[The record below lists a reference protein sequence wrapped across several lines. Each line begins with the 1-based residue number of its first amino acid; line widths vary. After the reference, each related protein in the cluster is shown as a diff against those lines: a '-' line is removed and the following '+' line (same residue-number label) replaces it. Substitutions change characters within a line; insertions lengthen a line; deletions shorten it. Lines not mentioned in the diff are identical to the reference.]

1 MPTSTYRLHTLLMI
15 VATIALGF
23 SLAVYVLYA
32 INLIQFPFDYD
43 QGEGFEVYDTVLFSQ
58 GQLPYR
64 DTEAYPFYSSNYPP
78 LFHIMAVPFVWFF
91 GEGYW
96 YGRLLSFLSTLITA
110 SAIGYAVYRDGHKH
124 RWIALLSGLAF
135 LASNMVYHVGPL
147 VRQHMMMVMF
157 ETLAV
162 VIFVKAYPQKNTKWI
177 AFGFFLLICAGYT
190 KQLAAITAVAVIGWM
205 ILQNPRRTILW
216 TIGFG
221 ITGGLIFLWLNIA
234 SEGQWWIQAIVANVN
249 KFEPFQ
255 AFGLFI
261 LWFKL
266 HGFLLIPAGLMVA
279 YEMYFDRFSIY
290 SIWFIVSA
298 LLGGIGAGTWGA
310 GDSYFATS
318 IGAMCILSGICFS
331 RTLTHS
337 WQLQDN
343 YIKRMM
349 PSFRIVGTGLF
360 IIPLLYL
367 GYARATLKMPTDG
380 VFAPIAQIL
389 NITPNIRGNFFDSAT
404 FDVEGYANIGY
415 FLSDEDTQAGYQIV
429 ELINQT
435 DTLVMS
441 EEAGFTMVAGR
452 DVVTNPTQLRNLY
465 LAGLYDGSQLIEA
478 INKQEFGLII
488 LRAQFYPTPVLEVMG
503 QNYKITE
510 TILMNG
516 FDYLI
521 LRPLNDGVIDS

>member
-1 MPTSTYRLHTLLMI
+1 MPTQKHQLHTILML
-15 VATIALGF
+15 VATLALGF
-23 SLAVYVLYA
+23 SLIVYVLYA

-58 GQLPYR
+58 GELPYR

-78 LFHIMAVPFVWFF
+78 LFHIMAVPFVWAF

-110 SAIGYAVYRDGHKH
+110 GAIGYAVYRDGHKH

-157 ETLAV
+157 ETLAI
-162 VIFVKAYPQKNTKWI
+162 VIFARAYPKKNTKWI
-177 AFGFFLLICAGYT
+177 TFGFFLLICAGYT
-190 KQLAAITAVAVIGWM
+190 KQLAAITAVAVIAWM
-205 ILQNPRRTILW
+205 FLQNPRRTILW

-221 ITGGLIFLWLNIA
+221 VAGGLIFLWLNIA
-234 SEGQWWIQAIVANVN
+234 SEGQWWTQAIVANVN

-290 SIWFIVSA
+290 SIWFIVSS
-298 LLGGIGAGTWGA
+298 LLGGIGSGTWGA

-318 IGAMCILSGICFS
+318 IVAMSILSGIYFS

-337 WQLQDN
+337 WNLQDN
-343 YIKRMM
+343 YIKRII
-349 PSFRIVGTGLF
+349 PQFRIIGTGLI
-360 IIPLLYL
+360 IIPVLYL

-380 VFAPIAQIL
+380 VFNPIAQLL
-389 NITPNIRGNFFDSAT
+389 NIEANVRNNFFDSAT
-404 FDVEGYANIGY
+404 FDVVGYANIGY
-415 FLSDEDTQAGYQIV
+415 LLTKADTEAGYRIV
-429 ELINQT
+429 ELIRQT
-435 DTLVMS
+435 GTLIMS

-465 LAGLYDGSQLIEA
+465 LAGLYDGSQLIET
-478 INKQEFGLII
+478 INNQDFGLII
-488 LRAQFYPTPVLEVMG
+488 LRAQFYPTPVLEAIG
-503 QNYKITE
+503 QYYEITDV
-510 TILMNG
+510 IPMNG

-521 LRPLNDGVIDS
+521 LRPVNSDENGS

>member
-1 MPTSTYRLHTLLMI
+1 MPTQNHRLHTLLLFI
-15 VATIALGF
+15 ATVVLGF
-23 SLAVYVLYA
+23 SLVVYVLYA

-78 LFHIMAVPFVWFF
+78 LFHIMAVPFVWVF

-96 YGRLLSFLSTLITA
+96 YGRLLSLLSTLITA

-135 LASNMVYHVGPL
+135 LASNMVYHIGPL

-162 VIFVKAYPQKNTKWI
+162 VIFARAYPQKNTRWV

-205 ILQNPRRTILW
+205 FLHNPRRAILW

-298 LLGGIGAGTWGA
+298 LLGGIGSGTWGA

-318 IGAMCILSGICFS
+318 IVAMCILSGIYFS
-331 RTLTHS
+331 RMLTHS
-337 WQLQDN
+337 WDLRDN
-343 YIKRMM
+343 YIKGIL
-349 PSFRIVGTGLF
+349 PQLSIIGAGLI
-360 IIPLLYL
+360 IIPLLYI

-380 VFAPIAQIL
+380 MFSPVAQIL
-389 NITPNIRGNFFDSAT
+389 NITPNVRRNFYDSAT
-404 FDVEGYANIGY
+404 FDVVGYANIGY
-415 FLSDEDTQAGYQIV
+415 FLSEEDTQAGYRIV
-429 ELINQT
+429 ELIQQT

-465 LAGLYDGSQLIEA
+465 LAGLYDGSQLIET
-478 INKQEFGLII
+478 INTQEFGLII
-488 LRAQFYPTPVLEVMG
+488 LRAQFYPTPVLEAIG
-503 QNYKITE
+503 QHYEINEVIS
-510 TILMNG
+510 MNG
-516 FDYLI
+516 FEYLI
-521 LRPLNDGVIDS
+521 FRPLGFDVNDS

>member
-1 MPTSTYRLHTLLMI
+1 MIGATL
-15 VATIALGF
+15 VLGF
-23 SLAVYVLYA
+23 SFFIYVLYA

-78 LFHIMAVPFVWFF
+78 LFHVMAVPFVWLF
-91 GEGYW
+91 GEGFW

-110 SAIGYAVYRDGHKH
+110 GTIAYAVYRDGHKQ

-162 VIFVKAYPQKNTKWI
+162 VILAKAYPQKSTKWI
-177 AFGFFLLICAGYT
+177 AFGFFLLIGAGYT

-205 ILQNPRRTILW
+205 FLRNPRRAILW

-221 ITGGLIFLWLNIA
+221 LVGGLIFVGLNIA

-249 KFEPFQ
+249 EFRPFQ

-279 YEMYFDRFSIY
+279 YETYFDRFSLY
-290 SIWFIVSA
+290 SIWFVASA
-298 LLGGIGAGTWGA
+298 LLGGIGSGTWGA
-310 GDSYFATS
+310 GDSYFTTS
-318 IGAMCILSGICFS
+318 IAAMSILSGIYFS

-337 WQLQDN
+337 WELRN
-343 YIKRMM
+343 TYIRRIM
-349 PSFRIVGTGLF
+349 PSVKIAGTGLI
-360 IIPLLYL
+360 IIPLLYF
-367 GYARATLKMPTDG
+367 GYGRATLKMPTDG
-380 VFAPIAQIL
+380 VFIPIAQVL
-389 NITPNIRGNFFDSAT
+389 NISPNVRDNFFDSAT

-415 FLSDEDTQAGYQIV
+415 FLSEKDTQAGYQIV
-429 ELINQT
+429 EMIQNT

-441 EEAGFTMVAGR
+441 EEAGFPMVAGR

-465 LAGLYDGSQLIEA
+465 LAGLYDGSQLVST
-478 INKQEFGLII
+478 INNQEFGLII
-488 LRAQFYPTPVLEVMG
+488 LRAQFYPTPVLEAIG
-503 QNYKITE
+503 QNYEITE
-510 TILMNG
+510 TVLMNG

-521 LRPLNDGVIDS
+521 LRPIISDASGS

>member
-1 MPTSTYRLHTLLMI
+1 MPTQKHQLHSILMI
-15 VATIALGF
+15 VATVALGF
-23 SLAVYVLYA
+23 SLFIYVLYA

-110 SAIGYAVYRDGHKH
+110 GTIGYAVYRDGHKQ
-124 RWIALLSGLAF
+124 RWIAILSGLAF

-162 VIFVKAYPQKNTKWI
+162 VIFAKAYPQKNTKQI
-177 AFGFFLLICAGYT
+177 ALGFFLLICAGYT

-205 ILQNPRRTILW
+205 FLHNPKRTILW

-221 ITGGLIFLWLNIA
+221 VAGGLIFIWLNIA

-249 KFEPFQ
+249 EFKPFQ
-255 AFGLFI
+255 AFGLFT

-290 SIWFIVSA
+290 SIWFVISA
-298 LLGGIGAGTWGA
+298 LLGGIGSGTWGA
-310 GDSYFATS
+310 GDSYFTTS
-318 IGAMCILSGICFS
+318 IATMCILSGIYFS

-337 WQLQDN
+337 WKLQDN
-343 YIKRMM
+343 YIKRIM
-349 PSFRIVGTGLF
+349 PSVRFTGTGLI

-367 GYARATLKMPTDG
+367 GYGRATLKMPTDG
-380 VFAPIAQIL
+380 VFSPIAQML
-389 NITPNIRGNFFDSAT
+389 NVSPNVRDNFFDSAT
-404 FDVEGYANIGY
+404 FDVLGYANIGY
-415 FLSDEDTQAGYQIV
+415 FLSEVDTQAGYQIV
-429 ELINQT
+429 ELIQNT
-435 DTLVMS
+435 DTLIMS

-465 LAGLYDGSQLIEA
+465 LAGLYNGSQLIDTL
-478 INKQEFGLII
+478 NNQEFGLII
-488 LRAQFYPTPVLEVMG
+488 LRAQFYPTPVLEAMG
-503 QNYKITE
+503 QNYEITE

-516 FDYLI
+516 FEYLI
-521 LRPLNDGVIDS
+521 LRPMSSDETDS